1 MHGDDDDD
9 FDNTVKGIKEHI
21 QQYEGHSDVKLQTCI
36 GMSQARPFFFFFTF
50 TVKVLGN
57 PPKVKRLRTSI

>member
-36 GMSQARPFFFFFTF
+36 GMSQARPFFFFFLHLQL
-50 TVKVLGN
+50 KYWAIHQKLKG
-57 PPKVKRLRTSI
+57 